1 MTISTM
7 PMNAEQAARL
17 TERIKSSIDNLWEL
31 IVEAHD
37 GQAWKALGYESW
49 RGYITTEFKMSYSR
63 SYQLLNQGKVI
74 KALANATPEST
85 TVDISER
92 EARRI
97 KPRLQKVT
105 EAVEAKVADGME
117 PKEAI
122 REVVDKLDEPVTEP
136 LVVNGQSYIT
146 AEAVAHSLAETKAN
160 DSTVPLSTAMTQLLI
175 AEHNSTIN
183 DLMDALGE
191 QGREYMS
198 VNITRCIQYL
208 MDVSDALFHHGNA
221 ITGSYLAG
229 ETGGRITAL
238 YEFKQRDAWE
248 DKIKQEAYEI
258 IRSKEG
264 RDNE

>member
-1 MTISTM
+1 
-7 PMNAEQAARL
+7 
-17 TERIKSSIDNLWEL
+17 
-31 IVEAHD
+31 VEAHD

-136 LVVNGQSYIT
+136 LVVNGKSYIT
-146 AEAVAHSLAETKAN
+146 AEAVEHAVADAKAN
-160 DSTVPLSTAMTQLLI
+160 DATVPLAAAIHNIHL
-175 AEHNSTIN
+175 AEYNSTVE
-183 DLMDALGE
+183 DLLESLGSK
-191 QGREYMS
+191 GREETWKALPS
-198 VNITRCIQYL
+198 CIRYL
-208 MDVSDALFHHGNA
+208 EEVKA
-221 ITGSYLAG
+221 
-229 ETGGRITAL
+229 AL
-238 YEFKQRDAWE
+238 Y
-248 DKIKQEAYEI
+248 QEWYD
-258 IRSKEG
+258 RSFREARNG
-264 RDNE
+264 